1 MAVTVQQVEEESLG
15 DKMLVGK
22 ITAAYGIKGWV
33 KIHSFTSPKE
43 NIVSYLPWNLELG
56 SKALQLD
63 VLELREHGKGLVA
76 RLDTVDDR
84 NAAEAIV
91 GAEIF
96 VDRSCFEDLADDE
109 FYWDELIG
117 LEVTDMSGQS
127 LGKIDSILETGA
139 NDVLVIE
146 GEKRLLVPYVFGDVI
161 KLVDLETGKVCID
174 WLEPE

>member
-1 MAVTVQQVEEESLG
+1 MQQVEEDL
-15 DKMLVGK
+15 LVGK
-22 ITAAYGIKGWV
+22 VTAAYGIKGWV

-43 NIVSYLPWNLELG
+43 NIVSYLPWTLKLG
-56 SKALQLD
+56 SNVLQHD

-76 RLDTVDDR
+76 RLDSIDDR
-84 NAAEAIV
+84 GAAEAIT

-96 VDRSCFEDLADDE
+96 VARNCLEDLADDE

-117 LEVTDMSGQS
+117 LEVIDMSDQS
-127 LGKIDSILETGA
+127 LGKIDSIFETGA

-146 GEKRLLVPYVFGDVI
+146 GKKRLLVPYIFGDVI
-161 KLVDLETGKVCID
+161 KSIDLEAGKVCID